1 MMPQAGN
8 RVIRHCRALRGLVV
22 CYRRGAR
29 KASWRKWHFPG
40 LESGWWNLV
49 PGEGE
54 RPAGGTQHSST
65 GPRVLLAGKSQIG
78 PRRTAKPF
86 SKTGCGVEG

>member
-49 PGEGE
+49 PGEGAE
-54 RPAGGTQHSST
+54 AGRRDPAQQHRPQSAPSREE
-65 GPRVLLAGKSQIG
+65 PD
-78 PRRTAKPF
+78 RTPQD
-86 SKTGCGVEG
+86 SKAFQQNGMWS